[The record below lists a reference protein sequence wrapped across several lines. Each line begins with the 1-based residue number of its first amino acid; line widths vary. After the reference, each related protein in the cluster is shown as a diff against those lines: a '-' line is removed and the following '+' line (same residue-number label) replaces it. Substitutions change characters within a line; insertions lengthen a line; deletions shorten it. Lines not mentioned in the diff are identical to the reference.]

1 MASVWSEHFTK
12 EGRVYYYNRSTK
24 QSSWEKPADFDGE
37 SSASASGDVAKQT
50 SGGASENSKK
60 AQTKGDAEWEELW
73 DPKNER
79 PYYYNRATRKTQW
92 LRPENVEIKPYG
104 GAAAATG
111 AVAKKTESSSKAK
124 KSAEKSNGSAATSTA
139 SETATA
145 TSSTSHASAK
155 ATRRGSVDH
164 SHHDKKKDET
174 KKTSPHGKK
183 EHAAARKEDRERDAA
198 AAHTKKLKQTVKEGE
213 DSVKDEESSS
223 QRDDAADEENED
235 NDADNAD
242 AADDQN
248 GHDDDAPALK
258 KRKKKTKKDK
268 EKGEIDSNSS
278 NWRKKRRVKDMETR
292 MIICD
297 DDDRMQSRTIQEKD
311 TEDGKEATR
320 LLQEL
325 SKTDAIMEMNV
336 LNVINGFLRAH
347 NESNGPEILVEA
359 LSSSYRGHAQMVSLV
374 ASWLDTLPVSKSA
387 LEKKVTYDVSE
398 GAVHENKGASW
409 DPAEDILYQH
419 LKDVV
424 AEHYDP
430 TLVYEKQ
437 MLAENAVLIQPLSAC
452 SLLQYAIRRISDAGH
467 HKEIA
472 SITNANAFFTVF
484 SGVLVDSF
492 CRIPFASEEEACE
505 DIAALNK
512 ICCQSAYSYLYAE
525 ELLCTMDN
533 KLYLL
538 QSGAESHEAVRY
550 RVARSKLSRVHFEL
564 QETAVEKF
572 GAKVGVFHPLRR
584 RHLFDSNPRL
594 SDAILSIIKTK
605 KCSEIAAEVLA
616 KEYRIT
622 KTPPPVA
629 HLRDPITAKSSNAS
643 APVEIDEEAIEDIKK
658 ALLEASAICKSD
670 HTLGYNMN
678 QSGVVEKLISA
689 MRVPV
694 VSMGV
699 LHWLEVILKSPAF
712 FNSTLLHICFPS
724 LLRVLKASIKLHT
737 GQWPIAFRVLVTS
750 LRLHP
755 EINPVKALELKR
767 ESLRSMVFMITSGY
781 VLPVLEFVFKNTV
794 ELDQALLRN
803 FITMLFAQIAAPY
816 SSSAERNQVMSTRSE
831 AEAQELRELLPQ
843 ERVDALVGPT
853 AGTDHQLT
861 RVMDEHIHFE
871 RSFQRPSEVKR
882 FDDAALSTSSI
893 PVQDPASILVLNM
906 DATGTP
912 LGPAV
917 PETVELTIE
926 GFPHL
931 SSHEWVA
938 LERVRDVIG
947 EAAVVSL
954 LRSASPEDQK
964 SAVVSFMHHEIMSS
978 RKQVATPVSSLR
990 TVPLKLDVSPY
1001 RGGENEPLSRWFVEL
1016 DAAITARQL
1025 RDPSQQVL
1033 FAMSNLAGRAKSWA
1047 YGKRLADLNCF
1058 PSYDHFKT
1066 ELKKAFEPQQ
1076 SEFRARAEFLKLRQG
1091 RFDLHSYA
1099 QRARYLVSSIVDEP
1113 IDVPMQVV
1121 TFMTGLN
1128 DGPIRNQ
1135 LFREYPKTLD
1145 EAIERAMQEEFSIKQ
1160 AKFHGFALRPMRQS
1174 NVAHDGP
1181 EPMDISYISTP
1192 GNERPRNDG
1201 KCFRCGKPG
1210 HIARNCKVSLPGRQM
1225 TQDARSNNHDRSY
1238 GLGEGTPTG
1247 PEKRTVDVVETQ
1259 DSGPY
1264 VHQAYAVSTMSE
1276 KSVSQT
1282 SSLIVHKVHVDG
1294 IATPLRALVDTGA
1307 SNNFVRNEVIIRHG
1321 VFVPDANEEKTMIVR
1336 LANGSTVKMPKRV
1349 VRLAIKCEDFR
1360 GEDEFI
1366 LLDLDDKFDIIL
1378 GMPWLKRYQ
1387 PSIDW
1392 MNMKISVGKSRDVDL
1407 CCTTTDEVVWVYTS
1421 VEEIPDGPCDVAVCD
1436 GPPCSQVVP
1445 ILKTTN
1451 GGGAVRRQKK
1461 TVSFAI
1467 DDEKVHDGV
1476 DKSEWKRNKHPSQDK
1491 KKKTSKR
1498 SFAPRVLSTP
1508 DQGTSGDD
1516 EGSVQAQDIPSEFV
1530 NVAVYN
1536 EEGDVDVI
1544 RHVKIEN
1551 PPSSVEELISLPPM
1565 SKKTL
1570 ERSLARGNIAQVC
1583 VIVEMVDEG
1592 FVNTASSADADVLD
1606 EKARKE
1612 RFEEQSWDALKKNP
1626 VYALAREYEDIF
1638 PDKVPDELPF
1648 DRGIRHEIDVLPGT
1662 KYCITRQWPLPKEQ
1676 VEAIDEFFAQRAKA
1690 GHVRESK
1697 SPHCS
1702 PTFCVKKAT
1711 GGWRIVHAFNKLND
1725 ATIPVQTPVPR
1736 KDMILDGM
1744 VGSTVFSAIDL
1755 KDGFYQ
1761 IRMREDDVPLTTV
1774 STPSGMLWEWLVMPQ
1789 GLKNAPATFN
1799 RMVTNVLRPLRT
1811 FAPSYLDDIFVHSK
1825 ATNGKSDVDVHLDH
1839 LRQVFQVMRENKLY
1853 ANLKKCM
1860 FFAPE
1865 IPVLGCFV
1873 GKNGV
1878 RVDPEKVKAID
1889 DWPVPQN
1896 VKQLRQWL
1904 GLANYLHKYTRNYAA
1919 LVQPLTQLLKK
1930 DVEWKRSKDRETA
1943 FEEVK
1948 RSLREAPV
1956 LALPNHDKPFHVV
1969 CDASDYA
1976 IGCALMQHD
1985 DEGHERAV
1993 SYQSRQLRPAE
2004 RNYPVHDKEL
2014 LAMKYSLVKFRVYLL
2029 GEERF
2034 AIYTDHASLR
2044 TAVKTPHLSQRMA
2057 RWFSFFAEYNFIVH
2071 YKPGKTNILA
2081 DALSRRPDYDP
2092 KTKSEGT
2099 DRACRL
2105 CEDVQAIADLL
2116 KYFKDP
2122 SDKALQGLPSRTR
2135 SRVHRFRIHNGML
2148 YYAVEQGD
2156 TARVVVPNDE
2166 GLRHRLLYEYHDSPS
2181 GGHLGREKTF
2191 LSLSRDY
2198 YWPHMYKWVRKYVR
2212 TCEVCQ
2218 RVKPSGSTQAPLRS
2232 LAVPSESWKSVSMDF
2247 IFGLPRDTH
2256 GRNGILVFV
2265 DRFSKMVHLAPVSDK
2280 ISAEKTAKVFVN
2292 VVFRLHGLPVEI
2304 VSGRDT
2310 RFTSKF
2316 WRALLGLLDT
2326 KLSMS
2331 TAAHPETDGQTE
2343 RVNRVLEDVLCSYAT
2358 SFKEW
2363 SEFLPLAEF
2372 ALNNSTHV
2380 STGHSPFYMNYGIH
2394 PRVPASIMGEVS
2406 TLSGGGTP
2414 AHGNKPK
2421 SSYDLNAA
2429 SELKANF
2436 DSMKPLDDLTSREGQ
2451 QVDDFVVRRQAVVR
2465 FVRDAIAKAQD
2476 LQKEQADKSG
2486 RKNKQVVQL
2495 GKLEASAKVH
2505 RTVQGSEMQW

>member
-1 MASVWSEHFTK
+1 
-12 EGRVYYYNRSTK
+12 
-24 QSSWEKPADFDGE
+24 
-37 SSASASGDVAKQT
+37 
-50 SGGASENSKK
+50 
-60 AQTKGDAEWEELW
+60 
-73 DPKNER
+73 
-79 PYYYNRATRKTQW
+79 
-92 LRPENVEIKPYG
+92 
-104 GAAAATG
+104 
-111 AVAKKTESSSKAK
+111 
-124 KSAEKSNGSAATSTA
+124 
-139 SETATA
+139 
-145 TSSTSHASAK
+145 
-155 ATRRGSVDH
+155 
-164 SHHDKKKDET
+164 
-174 KKTSPHGKK
+174 
-183 EHAAARKEDRERDAA
+183 
-198 AAHTKKLKQTVKEGE
+198 
-213 DSVKDEESSS
+213 
-223 QRDDAADEENED
+223 
-235 NDADNAD
+235 
-242 AADDQN
+242 
-248 GHDDDAPALK
+248 
-258 KRKKKTKKDK
+258 
-268 EKGEIDSNSS
+268 
-278 NWRKKRRVKDMETR
+278 
-292 MIICD
+292 
-297 DDDRMQSRTIQEKD
+297 
-311 TEDGKEATR
+311 
-320 LLQEL
+320 
-325 SKTDAIMEMNV
+325 
-336 LNVINGFLRAH
+336 
-347 NESNGPEILVEA
+347 
-359 LSSSYRGHAQMVSLV
+359 
-374 ASWLDTLPVSKSA
+374 
-387 LEKKVTYDVSE
+387 
-398 GAVHENKGASW
+398 
-409 DPAEDILYQH
+409 
-419 LKDVV
+419 
-424 AEHYDP
+424 
-430 TLVYEKQ
+430 
-437 MLAENAVLIQPLSAC
+437 
-452 SLLQYAIRRISDAGH
+452 
-467 HKEIA
+467 
-472 SITNANAFFTVF
+472 
-484 SGVLVDSF
+484 
-492 CRIPFASEEEACE
+492 
-505 DIAALNK
+505 
-512 ICCQSAYSYLYAE
+512 
-525 ELLCTMDN
+525 
-533 KLYLL
+533 
-538 QSGAESHEAVRY
+538 
-550 RVARSKLSRVHFEL
+550 
-564 QETAVEKF
+564 
-572 GAKVGVFHPLRR
+572 
-584 RHLFDSNPRL
+584 
-594 SDAILSIIKTK
+594 
-605 KCSEIAAEVLA
+605 
-616 KEYRIT
+616 
-622 KTPPPVA
+622 
-629 HLRDPITAKSSNAS
+629 
-643 APVEIDEEAIEDIKK
+643 
-658 ALLEASAICKSD
+658 
-670 HTLGYNMN
+670 
-678 QSGVVEKLISA
+678 
-689 MRVPV
+689 
-694 VSMGV
+694 
-699 LHWLEVILKSPAF
+699 
-712 FNSTLLHICFPS
+712 
-724 LLRVLKASIKLHT
+724 
-737 GQWPIAFRVLVTS
+737 
-750 LRLHP
+750 
-755 EINPVKALELKR
+755 
-767 ESLRSMVFMITSGY
+767 
-781 VLPVLEFVFKNTV
+781 
-794 ELDQALLRN
+794 
-803 FITMLFAQIAAPY
+803 
-816 SSSAERNQVMSTRSE
+816 
-831 AEAQELRELLPQ
+831 
-843 ERVDALVGPT
+843 
-853 AGTDHQLT
+853 
-861 RVMDEHIHFE
+861 
-871 RSFQRPSEVKR
+871 
-882 FDDAALSTSSI
+882 
-893 PVQDPASILVLNM
+893 M

-931 SSHEWVA
+931 SSHEWMA
-938 LERVRDVIG
+938 LERMQDVIG

-978 RKQVATPVSSLR
+978 RKQVATPVSSIR

-1016 DAAITARQL
+1016 DAAIAARQL

-1066 ELKKAFEPQQ
+1066 ELKKAFEPPQ

-1091 RFDLHSYA
+1091 RFDLRSYA

-1113 IDVPMQVV
+1113 IDVPTQVV

-1128 DGPIRNQ
+1128 DGPIRSQ

-1145 EAIERAMQEEFSIKQ
+1145 EAIERAMQEEFSMKQ
-1160 AKFHGFALRPMRQS
+1160 AKFHGE
-1174 NVAHDGP
+1174 D
-1181 EPMDISYISTP
+1181 
-1192 GNERPRNDG
+1192 NDCPVG
-1201 KCFRCGKPG
+1201 KWV
-1210 HIARNCKVSLPGRQM
+1210 N
-1225 TQDARSNNHDRSY
+1225 
-1238 GLGEGTPTG
+1238 
-1247 PEKRTVDVVETQ
+1247 
-1259 DSGPY
+1259 
-1264 VHQAYAVSTMSE
+1264 
-1276 KSVSQT
+1276 
-1282 SSLIVHKVHVDG
+1282 
-1294 IATPLRALVDTGA
+1294 
-1307 SNNFVRNEVIIRHG
+1307 
-1321 VFVPDANEEKTMIVR
+1321 
-1336 LANGSTVKMPKRV
+1336 
-1349 VRLAIKCEDFR
+1349 CEDFR

-1392 MNMKISVGKSRDVDL
+1392 MNMKISVDKSRDVDL

-1421 VEEIPDGPCDVAVCD
+1421 VEEIPDGPCDIAVCD

-1445 ILKTTN
+1445 ILKKTN

-1467 DDEKVHDGV
+1467 DDEKVRDGV
-1476 DKSEWKRNKHPSQDK
+1476 DKSEWKWNKHPSQG

-1498 SFAPRVLSTP
+1498 SVSSRVFRPP

-1544 RHVKIEN
+1544 RHMKIEN
-1551 PPSSVEELISLPPM
+1551 PPSSVEELISLPSM

-1570 ERSLARGNIAQVC
+1570 ERSLPRGDIAQVC
-1583 VIVEMVDEG
+1583 VVVEMVDEG

-1606 EKARKE
+1606 EKTRKE

-1676 VEAIDEFFAQRAKA
+1676 VEAIDEFFAQRAGA

-1702 PTFCVKKAT
+1702 PTFCAKKAT

-1725 ATIPVQTPVPR
+1725 ATIPAQTPVPR
-1736 KDMILDGM
+1736 KDMIIDGM

-1755 KDGFYQ
+1755 TDGFYQ
-1761 IRMREDDVPLTTV
+1761 IRMREDDVPLTA
-1774 STPSGMLWEWLVMPQ
+1774 

-1799 RMVTNVLRPLRT
+1799 RIVTNVLRPLRT
-1811 FAPSYLDDIFVHSK
+1811 FAPSYFDDIFVHSK

-1873 GKNGV
+1873 GKSGV
-1878 RVDPEKVKAID
+1878 RVDPEK
-1889 DWPVPQN
+1889 
-1896 VKQLRQWL
+1896 LRQWL

-1930 DVEWKRSKDRETA
+1930 DVEWKWSIDHQTA

-1985 DEGHERAV
+1985 DEGHERVV

-2014 LAMKYSLVKFRVYLL
+2014 LAMEYSLVKFRVYLL

-2057 RWFSFFAEYNFIVH
+2057 RWFSFFAEYNFVVH

-2092 KTKSEGT
+2092 KTKSEDT
-2099 DRACRL
+2099 DGACRL
-2105 CEDVQAIADLL
+2105 FEDVQAIAVQATTTVREEIVEGYKSDETCQDLL

-2135 SRVHRFRIHNGML
+2135 SRVHRFRVHNGLL
-2148 YYAVEQGD
+2148 YYAVEDGD

-2181 GGHLGREKTF
+2181 SGHLGREKTF

-2212 TCEVCQ
+2212 TCEICQ

-2232 LAVPSESWKSVSMDF
+2232 LAVPSDSWKSVSMDF

-2265 DRFSKMVHLAPVSDK
+2265 DRFSKMVHLVPVSDK
-2280 ISAEKTAKVFVN
+2280 ISAEKTAKVFVD

-2304 VSGRDT
+2304 VSDRDT

-2316 WRALLGLLDT
+2316 WRALFGLLDT

-2343 RVNRVLEDVLCSYAT
+2343 RVNRVLEDVLRSYAT

-2380 STGHSPFYMNYGIH
+2380 STGHSPFYVNYGIH

-2436 DSMKPLDDLTSREGQ
+2436 DSMKPLDGLTSREEQ

-2486 RKNKQVVQL
+2486 RKNKQCPIW
-2495 GKLEASAKVH
+2495 EARSFC
-2505 RTVQGSEMQW
+2505 QGSSDRSR

>member
-1 MASVWSEHFTK
+1 
-12 EGRVYYYNRSTK
+12 
-24 QSSWEKPADFDGE
+24 
-37 SSASASGDVAKQT
+37 
-50 SGGASENSKK
+50 
-60 AQTKGDAEWEELW
+60 
-73 DPKNER
+73 
-79 PYYYNRATRKTQW
+79 
-92 LRPENVEIKPYG
+92 
-104 GAAAATG
+104 
-111 AVAKKTESSSKAK
+111 
-124 KSAEKSNGSAATSTA
+124 
-139 SETATA
+139 
-145 TSSTSHASAK
+145 
-155 ATRRGSVDH
+155 
-164 SHHDKKKDET
+164 
-174 KKTSPHGKK
+174 
-183 EHAAARKEDRERDAA
+183 
-198 AAHTKKLKQTVKEGE
+198 
-213 DSVKDEESSS
+213 
-223 QRDDAADEENED
+223 
-235 NDADNAD
+235 
-242 AADDQN
+242 
-248 GHDDDAPALK
+248 
-258 KRKKKTKKDK
+258 
-268 EKGEIDSNSS
+268 
-278 NWRKKRRVKDMETR
+278 
-292 MIICD
+292 
-297 DDDRMQSRTIQEKD
+297 
-311 TEDGKEATR
+311 
-320 LLQEL
+320 
-325 SKTDAIMEMNV
+325 
-336 LNVINGFLRAH
+336 
-347 NESNGPEILVEA
+347 
-359 LSSSYRGHAQMVSLV
+359 
-374 ASWLDTLPVSKSA
+374 
-387 LEKKVTYDVSE
+387 
-398 GAVHENKGASW
+398 
-409 DPAEDILYQH
+409 
-419 LKDVV
+419 
-424 AEHYDP
+424 
-430 TLVYEKQ
+430 
-437 MLAENAVLIQPLSAC
+437 
-452 SLLQYAIRRISDAGH
+452 
-467 HKEIA
+467 
-472 SITNANAFFTVF
+472 
-484 SGVLVDSF
+484 
-492 CRIPFASEEEACE
+492 
-505 DIAALNK
+505 
-512 ICCQSAYSYLYAE
+512 
-525 ELLCTMDN
+525 
-533 KLYLL
+533 
-538 QSGAESHEAVRY
+538 
-550 RVARSKLSRVHFEL
+550 
-564 QETAVEKF
+564 
-572 GAKVGVFHPLRR
+572 
-584 RHLFDSNPRL
+584 
-594 SDAILSIIKTK
+594 
-605 KCSEIAAEVLA
+605 
-616 KEYRIT
+616 
-622 KTPPPVA
+622 
-629 HLRDPITAKSSNAS
+629 
-643 APVEIDEEAIEDIKK
+643 
-658 ALLEASAICKSD
+658 
-670 HTLGYNMN
+670 
-678 QSGVVEKLISA
+678 
-689 MRVPV
+689 
-694 VSMGV
+694 
-699 LHWLEVILKSPAF
+699 
-712 FNSTLLHICFPS
+712 
-724 LLRVLKASIKLHT
+724 
-737 GQWPIAFRVLVTS
+737 
-750 LRLHP
+750 
-755 EINPVKALELKR
+755 
-767 ESLRSMVFMITSGY
+767 
-781 VLPVLEFVFKNTV
+781 
-794 ELDQALLRN
+794 
-803 FITMLFAQIAAPY
+803 
-816 SSSAERNQVMSTRSE
+816 
-831 AEAQELRELLPQ
+831 
-843 ERVDALVGPT
+843 
-853 AGTDHQLT
+853 
-861 RVMDEHIHFE
+861 
-871 RSFQRPSEVKR
+871 
-882 FDDAALSTSSI
+882 
-893 PVQDPASILVLNM
+893 M

-931 SSHEWVA
+931 SSHEWMA
-938 LERVRDVIG
+938 LERMRDVIG

-964 SAVVSFMHHEIMSS
+964 SAVVSFMHHKIMSS

-1016 DAAITARQL
+1016 DAAIAARQL

-1033 FAMSNLAGRAKSWA
+1033 FAI
-1047 YGKRLADLNCF
+1047 
-1058 PSYDHFKT
+1058 YDHFKT
-1066 ELKKAFEPQQ
+1066 ELKKAFEPPQ

-1099 QRARYLVSSIVDEP
+1099 QRTRYLVSSIVDEP
-1113 IDVPMQVV
+1113 IDVPTQVV

-1145 EAIERAMQEEFSIKQ
+1145 EAIERAMQEEFSMKQ
-1160 AKFHGFALRPMRQS
+1160 AKFHGFASRPMRQS
-1174 NVAHDGP
+1174 NVVHDGP
-1181 EPMDISYISTP
+1181 EPMDISHISTP

-1210 HIARNCKVSLPGRQM
+1210 HIARNCKVSLPGRQT
-1225 TQDARSNNHDRSY
+1225 TQGARSNNHDRSY
-1238 GLGEGTPTG
+1238 GL
-1247 PEKRTVDVVETQ
+1247 
-1259 DSGPY
+1259 
-1264 VHQAYAVSTMSE
+1264 STMSE

-1307 SNNFVRNEVIIRHG
+1307 SNSFVRNEVIVRHG
-1321 VFVPDANEEKTMIVR
+1321 VFVPDANEEKTMVVR

-1349 VRLAIKCEDFR
+1349 VRLAIECEDFR

-1392 MNMKISVGKSRDVDL
+1392 MNMKISVDKSRDVDL
-1407 CCTTTDEVVWVYTS
+1407 CCTTTDEVVWMYTS
-1421 VEEIPDGPCDVAVCD
+1421 VEEIPDGPCDIAVCD
-1436 GPPCSQVVP
+1436 GPPCSQAVP

-1467 DDEKVHDGV
+1467 DDEKIRDGV
-1476 DKSEWKRNKHPSQDK
+1476 DKR
-1491 KKKTSKR
+1491 
-1498 SFAPRVLSTP
+1498 
-1508 DQGTSGDD
+1508 
-1516 EGSVQAQDIPSEFV
+1516 SVQAQDIPSEFV
-1530 NVAVYN
+1530 NIAVYN

-1551 PPSSVEELISLPPM
+1551 PPSSVEELISLPSM

-1570 ERSLARGNIAQVC
+1570 EHSLARGDIAQVC

-1606 EKARKE
+1606 EKTRKE

-1697 SPHCS
+1697 SPHPS

-1725 ATIPVQTPVPR
+1725 ATIPAQTPVPR

-1755 KDGFYQ
+1755 KDGFYH
-1761 IRMREDDVPLTTV
+1761 IRMREDDVPLTAV
-1774 STPSGMLWEWLVMPQ
+1774 STPSGMLWECY
-1789 GLKNAPATFN
+1789 F
-1799 RMVTNVLRPLRT
+1799 
-1811 FAPSYLDDIFVHSK
+1811 DDIFVHSK

-1839 LRQVFQVMRENKLY
+1839 LRQVFQVVRENKLY

-1865 IPVLGCFV
+1865 IPVLGCLV
-1873 GKNGV
+1873 GKSGV
-1878 RVDPEKVKAID
+1878 RVDPEKVKVID

-1919 LVQPLTQLLKK
+1919 LVQPLTQLLEK
-1930 DVEWKRSKDRETA
+1930 DVEWKWSKDHQTV

-1969 CDASDYA
+1969 CGASDYT
-1976 IGCALMQHD
+1976 IGCALIQHD
-1985 DEGHERAV
+1985 DEGHERV
-1993 SYQSRQLRPAE
+1993 MSYQSRQLRPAE
-2004 RNYPVHDKEL
+2004 RNCPVHGKEL

-2057 RWFSFFAEYNFIVH
+2057 RWFSFFAEYNFVVH

-2092 KTKSEGT
+2092 KTKSEDT
-2099 DRACRL
+2099 DGACRL
-2105 CEDVQAIADLL
+2105 CEDVQAIAVQATTTVREEIVEGYKSDETCRDLL

-2135 SRVHRFRIHNGML
+2135 SRVHRFRVHNRLL

-2212 TCEVCQ
+2212 TCEACQ

-2232 LAVPSESWKSVSMDF
+2232 LAVPSDSWKSVSMDF

-2280 ISAEKTAKVFVN
+2280 ISAEKTAKVFVD

-2304 VSGRDT
+2304 VSDRDT

-2316 WRALLGLLDT
+2316 CRALFGLLDT

-2343 RVNRVLEDVLCSYAT
+2343 RVNRVLEDVLRSYAT

-2372 ALNNSTHV
+2372 ALNNSAHV
-2380 STGHSPFYMNYGIH
+2380 STGHSPFYVNYGIH
-2394 PRVPASIMGEVS
+2394 PRVPASVMGEVS

-2436 DSMKPLDDLTSREGQ
+2436 DSMKPLDDLTSREEQ
-2451 QVDDFVVRRQAVVR
+2451 QVDDFIVRRQAVVR

-2505 RTVQGSEMQW
+2505 WTVQGSEMQW

>member
-1 MASVWSEHFTK
+1 
-12 EGRVYYYNRSTK
+12 
-24 QSSWEKPADFDGE
+24 
-37 SSASASGDVAKQT
+37 
-50 SGGASENSKK
+50 
-60 AQTKGDAEWEELW
+60 
-73 DPKNER
+73 
-79 PYYYNRATRKTQW
+79 
-92 LRPENVEIKPYG
+92 
-104 GAAAATG
+104 
-111 AVAKKTESSSKAK
+111 
-124 KSAEKSNGSAATSTA
+124 
-139 SETATA
+139 
-145 TSSTSHASAK
+145 
-155 ATRRGSVDH
+155 
-164 SHHDKKKDET
+164 
-174 KKTSPHGKK
+174 
-183 EHAAARKEDRERDAA
+183 
-198 AAHTKKLKQTVKEGE
+198 
-213 DSVKDEESSS
+213 
-223 QRDDAADEENED
+223 
-235 NDADNAD
+235 
-242 AADDQN
+242 
-248 GHDDDAPALK
+248 
-258 KRKKKTKKDK
+258 
-268 EKGEIDSNSS
+268 
-278 NWRKKRRVKDMETR
+278 
-292 MIICD
+292 
-297 DDDRMQSRTIQEKD
+297 
-311 TEDGKEATR
+311 
-320 LLQEL
+320 
-325 SKTDAIMEMNV
+325 
-336 LNVINGFLRAH
+336 
-347 NESNGPEILVEA
+347 
-359 LSSSYRGHAQMVSLV
+359 
-374 ASWLDTLPVSKSA
+374 
-387 LEKKVTYDVSE
+387 
-398 GAVHENKGASW
+398 
-409 DPAEDILYQH
+409 
-419 LKDVV
+419 
-424 AEHYDP
+424 
-430 TLVYEKQ
+430 
-437 MLAENAVLIQPLSAC
+437 
-452 SLLQYAIRRISDAGH
+452 
-467 HKEIA
+467 
-472 SITNANAFFTVF
+472 
-484 SGVLVDSF
+484 
-492 CRIPFASEEEACE
+492 
-505 DIAALNK
+505 
-512 ICCQSAYSYLYAE
+512 
-525 ELLCTMDN
+525 
-533 KLYLL
+533 
-538 QSGAESHEAVRY
+538 
-550 RVARSKLSRVHFEL
+550 
-564 QETAVEKF
+564 
-572 GAKVGVFHPLRR
+572 
-584 RHLFDSNPRL
+584 
-594 SDAILSIIKTK
+594 
-605 KCSEIAAEVLA
+605 
-616 KEYRIT
+616 
-622 KTPPPVA
+622 
-629 HLRDPITAKSSNAS
+629 
-643 APVEIDEEAIEDIKK
+643 
-658 ALLEASAICKSD
+658 
-670 HTLGYNMN
+670 
-678 QSGVVEKLISA
+678 
-689 MRVPV
+689 
-694 VSMGV
+694 
-699 LHWLEVILKSPAF
+699 
-712 FNSTLLHICFPS
+712 
-724 LLRVLKASIKLHT
+724 
-737 GQWPIAFRVLVTS
+737 
-750 LRLHP
+750 
-755 EINPVKALELKR
+755 
-767 ESLRSMVFMITSGY
+767 
-781 VLPVLEFVFKNTV
+781 
-794 ELDQALLRN
+794 
-803 FITMLFAQIAAPY
+803 
-816 SSSAERNQVMSTRSE
+816 
-831 AEAQELRELLPQ
+831 
-843 ERVDALVGPT
+843 
-853 AGTDHQLT
+853 
-861 RVMDEHIHFE
+861 
-871 RSFQRPSEVKR
+871 
-882 FDDAALSTSSI
+882 
-893 PVQDPASILVLNM
+893 M

-917 PETVELTIE
+917 SETVELTIE
-926 GFPHL
+926 GFSHL
-931 SSHEWVA
+931 SSHEWMA
-938 LERVRDVIG
+938 LERMRDVIG

-1047 YGKRLADLNCF
+1047 YSKRLADLNCF

-1066 ELKKAFEPQQ
+1066 ELKKAFEPPQ

-1113 IDVPMQVV
+1113 IDVSTQVV
-1121 TFMTGLN
+1121 TFMTGLD

-1160 AKFHGFALRPMRQS
+1160 AKFHGFAPRPMRQP

-1181 EPMDISYISTP
+1181 EPMDISYIPTP

-1210 HIARNCKVSLPGRQM
+1210 HIARNCKVSLPGRQT
-1225 TQDARSNNHDRSY
+1225 TQGARSNNHDRSY
-1238 GLGEGTPTG
+1238 GLGAGPPTG

-1259 DSGPY
+1259 DSGPH
-1264 VHQAYAVSTMSE
+1264 VHQAHAVSTMSE

-1294 IATPLRALVDTGA
+1294 IATPLRALVDTSA
-1307 SNNFVRNEVIIRHG
+1307 SNNFVRNEVIVRHG

-1407 CCTTTDEVVWVYTS
+1407 CCTTTGEVVWVCTS
-1421 VEEIPDGPCDVAVCD
+1421 VEEIPDDPCDIAVCD

-1445 ILKTTN
+1445 ILETTN

-1467 DDEKVHDGV
+1467 DD
-1476 DKSEWKRNKHPSQDK
+1476 DKTPFPRQD

-1498 SFAPRVLSTP
+1498 SFSPRVLSTP

-1530 NVAVYN
+1530 NIAVYN

-1551 PPSSVEELISLPPM
+1551 PPSSVEELISLPSM

-1570 ERSLARGNIAQVC
+1570 ERSLARGDIVQVC
-1583 VIVEMVDEG
+1583 VIVEIVDEG

-1606 EKARKE
+1606 EKTRKG

-1725 ATIPVQTPVPR
+1725 ATIPAQTPVPR

-1761 IRMREDDVPLTTV
+1761 IRMREDDVPLTAV

-1811 FAPSYLDDIFVHSK
+1811 FAPSYFDDIFVHSK
-1825 ATNGKSDVDVHLDH
+1825 TTNGKSDVDVHLDH

-1873 GKNGV
+1873 GKSGV

-1889 DWPVPQN
+1889 DWPVPKN

-1919 LVQPLTQLLKK
+1919 LVQPITQLLKK
-1930 DVEWKRSKDRETA
+1930 DVEWKWSKDHQTA

-1985 DEGHERAV
+1985 DGGHERVV

-2044 TAVKTPHLSQRMA
+2044 TAAKTPHLSQRMA
-2057 RWFSFFAEYNFIVH
+2057 RWFSFFAEYNFVVH

-2092 KTKSEGT
+2092 KTKSEDT
-2099 DRACRL
+2099 DGACRL
-2105 CEDVQAIADLL
+2105 CEDVQAIAVRAATTVREEIVEGYKSDETCQDLL

-2135 SRVHRFRIHNGML
+2135 SRVHRFRVHNGLL

-2156 TARVVVPNDE
+2156 TARIVVPNDE

-2212 TCEVCQ
+2212 TCEICQ

-2232 LAVPSESWKSVSMDF
+2232 LAVPSDSWKSVSMDF

-2280 ISAEKTAKVFVN
+2280 ISAEKTAKVFVD

-2304 VSGRDT
+2304 VSDRDT

-2316 WRALLGLLDT
+2316 WRALFGLLDT

-2343 RVNRVLEDVLCSYAT
+2343 RVNRVLEDVLRSYAT

-2380 STGHSPFYMNYGIH
+2380 STGHSPFYVNYGIH

-2436 DSMKPLDDLTSREGQ
+2436 DSMKPLDDLTSREEQ
-2451 QVDDFVVRRQAVVR
+2451 QVDDFVVRRQAVV
-2465 FVRDAIAKAQD
+2465 
-2476 LQKEQADKSG
+2476 S
-2486 RKNKQVVQL
+2486 VQL

>member
-1 MASVWSEHFTK
+1 MS
-12 EGRVYYYNRSTK
+12 
-24 QSSWEKPADFDGE
+24 
-37 SSASASGDVAKQT
+37 
-50 SGGASENSKK
+50 GASQSLCRDFIQDLKFKLLE
-60 AQTKGDAEWEELW
+60 
-73 DPKNER
+73 DPLQIFLQVLK
-79 PYYYNRATRKTQW
+79 
-92 LRPENVEIKPYG
+92 
-104 GAAAATG
+104 
-111 AVAKKTESSSKAK
+111 SSFL
-124 KSAEKSNGSAATSTA
+124 
-139 SETATA
+139 
-145 TSSTSHASAK
+145 
-155 ATRRGSVDH
+155 
-164 SHHDKKKDET
+164 
-174 KKTSPHGKK
+174 P
-183 EHAAARKEDRERDAA
+183 
-198 AAHTKKLKQTVKEGE
+198 
-213 DSVKDEESSS
+213 
-223 QRDDAADEENED
+223 
-235 NDADNAD
+235 
-242 AADDQN
+242 
-248 GHDDDAPALK
+248 P
-258 KRKKKTKKDK
+258 
-268 EKGEIDSNSS
+268 
-278 NWRKKRRVKDMETR
+278 
-292 MIICD
+292 
-297 DDDRMQSRTIQEKD
+297 SR
-311 TEDGKEATR
+311 
-320 LLQEL
+320 
-325 SKTDAIMEMNV
+325 
-336 LNVINGFLRAH
+336 
-347 NESNGPEILVEA
+347 
-359 LSSSYRGHAQMVSLV
+359 
-374 ASWLDTLPVSKSA
+374 
-387 LEKKVTYDVSE
+387 
-398 GAVHENKGASW
+398 
-409 DPAEDILYQH
+409 
-419 LKDVV
+419 
-424 AEHYDP
+424 
-430 TLVYEKQ
+430 
-437 MLAENAVLIQPLSAC
+437 
-452 SLLQYAIRRISDAGH
+452 
-467 HKEIA
+467 EIA
-472 SITNANAFFTVF
+472 S
-484 SGVLVDSF
+484 
-492 CRIPFASEEEACE
+492 
-505 DIAALNK
+505 
-512 ICCQSAYSYLYAE
+512 
-525 ELLCTMDN
+525 
-533 KLYLL
+533 
-538 QSGAESHEAVRY
+538 SGAS
-550 RVARSKLSRVHFEL
+550 
-564 QETAVEKF
+564 
-572 GAKVGVFHPLRR
+572 
-584 RHLFDSNPRL
+584 
-594 SDAILSIIKTK
+594 
-605 KCSEIAAEVLA
+605 
-616 KEYRIT
+616 
-622 KTPPPVA
+622 
-629 HLRDPITAKSSNAS
+629 
-643 APVEIDEEAIEDIKK
+643 
-658 ALLEASAICKSD
+658 
-670 HTLGYNMN
+670 
-678 QSGVVEKLISA
+678 
-689 MRVPV
+689 
-694 VSMGV
+694 
-699 LHWLEVILKSPAF
+699 
-712 FNSTLLHICFPS
+712 
-724 LLRVLKASIKLHT
+724 
-737 GQWPIAFRVLVTS
+737 
-750 LRLHP
+750 
-755 EINPVKALELKR
+755 
-767 ESLRSMVFMITSGY
+767 
-781 VLPVLEFVFKNTV
+781 
-794 ELDQALLRN
+794 
-803 FITMLFAQIAAPY
+803 
-816 SSSAERNQVMSTRSE
+816 
-831 AEAQELRELLPQ
+831 
-843 ERVDALVGPT
+843 
-853 AGTDHQLT
+853 
-861 RVMDEHIHFE
+861 HFE

-882 FDDAALSTSSI
+882 FDDAALSTSRI
-893 PVQDPASILVLNM
+893 PVQDPASILVWNM

-931 SSHEWVA
+931 SSHEWMA
-938 LERVRDVIG
+938 LERMRDVIG

-978 RKQVATPVSSLR
+978 RKQVATPVSSIR
-990 TVPLKLDVSPY
+990 TVPLKLDVSLY

-1016 DAAITARQL
+1016 DAAIAARQL

-1066 ELKKAFEPQQ
+1066 ELKKAFEPPQ
-1076 SEFRARAEFLKLRQG
+1076 SEFLARAEFLKLRQG

-1113 IDVPMQVV
+1113 IDVPTQVV

-1128 DGPIRNQ
+1128 VRPIRNQ

-1192 GNERPRNDG
+1192 GNECPRNDG
-1201 KCFRCGKPG
+1201 KCFRCGKSG
-1210 HIARNCKVSLPGRQM
+1210 HIARNCKVYLPGRQT
-1225 TQDARSNNHDRSY
+1225 TQGARSNNHDRSY
-1238 GLGEGTPTG
+1238 GLGAGPPTG
-1247 PEKRTVDVVETQ
+1247 PEKWTVDVVETQ

-1264 VHQAYAVSTMSE
+1264 VHQAHVVSTMSE

-1294 IATPLRALVDTGA
+1294 IAAPLRALVDTSA
-1307 SNNFVRNEVIIRHG
+1307 SNNFVRNEVVVRHG

-1336 LANGSTVKMPKRV
+1336 LANGSTVEMPKRV

-1436 GPPCSQVVP
+1436 GPPCSQAVP

-1467 DDEKVHDGV
+1467 DDEKVRDGV
-1476 DKSEWKRNKHPSQDK
+1476 DKSEWKRNRHPSQQDK
-1491 KKKTSKR
+1491 KKPNKR
-1498 SFAPRVLSTP
+1498 SFSPRVLSTP

-1516 EGSVQAQDIPSEFV
+1516 EGSVQAQDTPSKFV
-1530 NVAVYN
+1530 NIAVYN

-1551 PPSSVEELISLPPM
+1551 PPSSVQELISLPPM

-1570 ERSLARGNIAQVC
+1570 ERSLVRGDIAQVC

-1592 FVNTASSADADVLD
+1592 LVNTASSADADVLD
-1606 EKARKE
+1606 EKTRKE
-1612 RFEEQSWDALKKNP
+1612 RFEEQSWDSLKKNP
-1626 VYALAREYEDIF
+1626 VYALAREYEDIL

-1711 GGWRIVHAFNKLND
+1711 RGWRIVHAFNKLND
-1725 ATIPVQTPVPR
+1725 TTIPAQTPVPR
-1736 KDMILDGM
+1736 KNMILDGM
-1744 VGSTVFSAIDL
+1744 IGSTVFSDIDL

-1761 IRMREDDVPLTTV
+1761 IRMREDDVPLTA
-1774 STPSGMLWEWLVMPQ
+1774 

-1811 FAPSYLDDIFVHSK
+1811 FAPSYFDDIFVHSK
-1825 ATNGKSDVDVHLDH
+1825 TANGKSDVDVHLDH

-1860 FFAPE
+1860 SFAPE

-1873 GKNGV
+1873 GKSGV

-1889 DWPVPQN
+1889 DWPVPKKSN
-1896 VKQLRQWL
+1896 SYD
-1904 GLANYLHKYTRNYAA
+1904 NA

-1930 DVEWKRSKDRETA
+1930 DVEWKWSRDHQTA
-1943 FEEVK
+1943 FGEVK

-2057 RWFSFFAEYNFIVH
+2057 RWFSFFAEYNFVIH

-2092 KTKSEGT
+2092 KTKSEDT
-2099 DRACRL
+2099 DGACRL
-2105 CEDVQAIADLL
+2105 CEDVQAIAVREEIVEGYKSDETYQDLL

-2122 SDKALQGLPSRTR
+2122 SGKALQGLPSRTR
-2135 SRVHRFRIHNGML
+2135 SRVHRFRVHNGLL

-2198 YWPHMYKWVRKYVR
+2198 YWPHMYKWIRKYVR
-2212 TCEVCQ
+2212 TCEICQ

-2232 LAVPSESWKSVSMDF
+2232 LPVPSDSWKSVSMDF
-2247 IFGLPRDTH
+2247 IFGLPRDKH

-2265 DRFSKMVHLAPVSDK
+2265 DRFSKMVHLAPVSDE
-2280 ISAEKTAKVFVN
+2280 ISAEKTAKVFVD

-2304 VSGRDT
+2304 VSDRDT

-2316 WRALLGLLDT
+2316 WRALFGLLDT
-2326 KLSMS
+2326 KLPMS

-2343 RVNRVLEDVLCSYAT
+2343 RVNRVLEDVLRSYAT

-2380 STGHSPFYMNYGIH
+2380 STGHSPFYVNYGIH
-2394 PRVPASIMGEVS
+2394 PRVPASVMGEVS

-2436 DSMKPLDDLTSREGQ
+2436 DSMKPLDDLTSREEQ

-2486 RKNKQVVQL
+2486 RKNKQVYKINDLVLLSTANLPEHAVSNL
-2495 GKLEASAKVH
+2495 GSSKLLPRFIGPFKVVKCNGDAYTLDIPTRMRLHPTFYVGRLKPYLPSGSADPTRSPANDRADREASPLDCEEQTAHRSGDPSRRTGVVGRRRIGPSLPPTLEDENGTHHEVPREPNLPLPQSAKGDREPTHETSRSSGVEQV
-2505 RTVQGSEMQW
+2505 RPEPVGTVPRNGTPKPNTGQNLLSDRQSSTRDRRQASICPR

>member
-1 MASVWSEHFTK
+1 
-12 EGRVYYYNRSTK
+12 
-24 QSSWEKPADFDGE
+24 
-37 SSASASGDVAKQT
+37 
-50 SGGASENSKK
+50 
-60 AQTKGDAEWEELW
+60 
-73 DPKNER
+73 
-79 PYYYNRATRKTQW
+79 
-92 LRPENVEIKPYG
+92 
-104 GAAAATG
+104 
-111 AVAKKTESSSKAK
+111 
-124 KSAEKSNGSAATSTA
+124 
-139 SETATA
+139 
-145 TSSTSHASAK
+145 
-155 ATRRGSVDH
+155 
-164 SHHDKKKDET
+164 
-174 KKTSPHGKK
+174 
-183 EHAAARKEDRERDAA
+183 
-198 AAHTKKLKQTVKEGE
+198 
-213 DSVKDEESSS
+213 
-223 QRDDAADEENED
+223 
-235 NDADNAD
+235 
-242 AADDQN
+242 
-248 GHDDDAPALK
+248 
-258 KRKKKTKKDK
+258 
-268 EKGEIDSNSS
+268 
-278 NWRKKRRVKDMETR
+278 
-292 MIICD
+292 
-297 DDDRMQSRTIQEKD
+297 
-311 TEDGKEATR
+311 
-320 LLQEL
+320 
-325 SKTDAIMEMNV
+325 
-336 LNVINGFLRAH
+336 
-347 NESNGPEILVEA
+347 
-359 LSSSYRGHAQMVSLV
+359 
-374 ASWLDTLPVSKSA
+374 
-387 LEKKVTYDVSE
+387 
-398 GAVHENKGASW
+398 
-409 DPAEDILYQH
+409 
-419 LKDVV
+419 
-424 AEHYDP
+424 
-430 TLVYEKQ
+430 
-437 MLAENAVLIQPLSAC
+437 
-452 SLLQYAIRRISDAGH
+452 
-467 HKEIA
+467 
-472 SITNANAFFTVF
+472 
-484 SGVLVDSF
+484 
-492 CRIPFASEEEACE
+492 
-505 DIAALNK
+505 
-512 ICCQSAYSYLYAE
+512 
-525 ELLCTMDN
+525 
-533 KLYLL
+533 
-538 QSGAESHEAVRY
+538 
-550 RVARSKLSRVHFEL
+550 
-564 QETAVEKF
+564 
-572 GAKVGVFHPLRR
+572 
-584 RHLFDSNPRL
+584 
-594 SDAILSIIKTK
+594 
-605 KCSEIAAEVLA
+605 
-616 KEYRIT
+616 
-622 KTPPPVA
+622 
-629 HLRDPITAKSSNAS
+629 
-643 APVEIDEEAIEDIKK
+643 
-658 ALLEASAICKSD
+658 
-670 HTLGYNMN
+670 
-678 QSGVVEKLISA
+678 
-689 MRVPV
+689 
-694 VSMGV
+694 
-699 LHWLEVILKSPAF
+699 
-712 FNSTLLHICFPS
+712 
-724 LLRVLKASIKLHT
+724 
-737 GQWPIAFRVLVTS
+737 
-750 LRLHP
+750 
-755 EINPVKALELKR
+755 
-767 ESLRSMVFMITSGY
+767 
-781 VLPVLEFVFKNTV
+781 
-794 ELDQALLRN
+794 
-803 FITMLFAQIAAPY
+803 
-816 SSSAERNQVMSTRSE
+816 
-831 AEAQELRELLPQ
+831 
-843 ERVDALVGPT
+843 
-853 AGTDHQLT
+853 
-861 RVMDEHIHFE
+861 
-871 RSFQRPSEVKR
+871 
-882 FDDAALSTSSI
+882 
-893 PVQDPASILVLNM
+893 M

-912 LGPAV
+912 LGPAI
-917 PETVELTIE
+917 PKTVELTIE

-931 SSHEWVA
+931 SSHEWMA
-938 LERVRDVIG
+938 LERMRDVIG

-964 SAVVSFMHHEIMSS
+964 SAAVGFMHHEIMSS
-978 RKQVATPVSSLR
+978 RKQVATLVSSLR

-1016 DAAITARQL
+1016 DAATAARQL

-1047 YGKRLADLNCF
+1047 YGKRLVDLNCF

-1066 ELKKAFEPQQ
+1066 ELKKAFEPPQ
-1076 SEFRARAEFLKLRQG
+1076 SEFRACAEFLKLRQG

-1113 IDVPMQVV
+1113 IDVPTQVV
-1121 TFMTGLN
+1121 TLMTGLN

-1160 AKFHGFALRPMRQS
+1160 AKFHGFASRPMRQS
-1174 NVAHDGP
+1174 NVVHDGP
-1181 EPMDISYISTP
+1181 EPTDISYISTP

-1210 HIARNCKVSLPGRQM
+1210 HIARNCKVSLPGRQT
-1225 TQDARSNNHDRSY
+1225 TQGARSNNRDRSY
-1238 GLGEGTPTG
+1238 GRRFERSPGPKKREWTVGVGPPTG

-1259 DSGPY
+1259 DSGSY
-1264 VHQAYAVSTMSE
+1264 VHQAHAVSTMSE

-1307 SNNFVRNEVIIRHG
+1307 SNNFVRNEVIVRHG
-1321 VFVPDANEEKTMIVR
+1321 VFVPDANEEKAMIVR

-1360 GEDEFI
+1360 GEDELI

-1392 MNMKISVGKSRDVDL
+1392 MNMKISVDKSRDVDL

-1421 VEEIPDGPCDVAVCD
+1421 VEEIPDVPCDIVVCD

-1445 ILKTTN
+1445 ILKKMN

-1461 TVSFAI
+1461 TVSFTI
-1467 DDEKVHDGV
+1467 DDE
-1476 DKSEWKRNKHPSQDK
+1476 R
-1491 KKKTSKR
+1491 KKKTSKK
-1498 SFAPRVLSTP
+1498 SVSPRVLSSP

-1516 EGSVQAQDIPSEFV
+1516 EGSVQAQDIPSEFA
-1530 NVAVYN
+1530 NIAVYN

-1544 RHVKIEN
+1544 RHVKVEN
-1551 PPSSVEELISLPPM
+1551 PPSSVEELISLPSM

-1570 ERSLARGNIAQVC
+1570 ERSLARGDIAQVC
-1583 VIVEMVDEG
+1583 VVVEMVDEG

-1606 EKARKE
+1606 EKTRKE
-1612 RFEEQSWDALKKNP
+1612 REF
-1626 VYALAREYEDIF
+1626 EDIF

-1648 DRGIRHEIDVLPGT
+1648 NRGIRHEIDVLPGT

-1690 GHVRESK
+1690 GH
-1697 SPHCS
+1697 
-1702 PTFCVKKAT
+1702 AT

-1725 ATIPVQTPVPR
+1725 ATIPAQTPVPH

-1744 VGSTVFSAIDL
+1744 VGNTVFSAIDL
-1755 KDGFYQ
+1755 KDGFCR
-1761 IRMREDDVPLTTV
+1761 IRMREDDVPLTA
-1774 STPSGMLWEWLVMPQ
+1774 

-1811 FAPSYLDDIFVHSK
+1811 FAPSYFDDIFVHSK
-1825 ATNGKSDVDVHLDH
+1825 TTNGESDVDVHLDH

-1860 FFAPE
+1860 LFAPE

-1873 GKNGV
+1873 GKSGV

-1889 DWPVPQN
+1889 DWPVPKN

-1930 DVEWKRSKDRETA
+1930 DVEWKWSKDHQTA
-1943 FEEVK
+1943 FEGVK

-1976 IGCALMQHD
+1976 IGCTLMQHD
-1985 DEGHERAV
+1985 DEGHERVV

-2004 RNYPVHDKEL
+2004 RNCPVHDKEL

-2034 AIYTDHASLR
+2034 AICTDHASLR

-2057 RWFSFFAEYNFIVH
+2057 RWFSFFAEYNFVVH

-2092 KTKSEGT
+2092 KTKSEDT
-2099 DRACRL
+2099 DGACRL
-2105 CEDVQAIADLL
+2105 CEDVQAIAVRAATTVREEIVEGYKSDETCQDLL

-2135 SRVHRFRIHNGML
+2135 SRVHRFRVHNRLL

-2198 YWPHMYKWVRKYVR
+2198 YWPHMYKWVRKCVR
-2212 TCEVCQ
+2212 TCEICQ

-2232 LAVPSESWKSVSMDF
+2232 LAVPSDSWKS
-2247 IFGLPRDTH
+2247 
-2256 GRNGILVFV
+2256 
-2265 DRFSKMVHLAPVSDK
+2265 MVHLAPVSDK
-2280 ISAEKTAKVFVN
+2280 ISAEKTAEVFVD

-2304 VSGRDT
+2304 VSDRDT

-2316 WRALLGLLDT
+2316 WRALFGLLDT

-2343 RVNRVLEDVLCSYAT
+2343 QVNRVLEDVLRSYAT

-2363 SEFLPLAEF
+2363 SDYLPLAEF

-2380 STGHSPFYMNYGIH
+2380 STGHSPFYVNYGIH
-2394 PRVPASIMGEVS
+2394 PRVPASVMGEVS
-2406 TLSGGGTP
+2406 TLSGGGIP

-2436 DSMKPLDDLTSREGQ
+2436 DSMKPLDGLTSREEQ

-2465 FVRDAIAKAQD
+2465 FVRDAITKAQD

-2486 RKNKQVVQL
+2486 RKNKQVYKINDLALLSTANLPEHAVSNL
-2495 GKLEASAKVH
+2495 GSSKLLPRFIGPFKTEALPSKWIC
-2505 RTVQGSEMQW
+2505 GSYEIFRKRSSWS

>member
-1 MASVWSEHFTK
+1 
-12 EGRVYYYNRSTK
+12 
-24 QSSWEKPADFDGE
+24 
-37 SSASASGDVAKQT
+37 
-50 SGGASENSKK
+50 
-60 AQTKGDAEWEELW
+60 
-73 DPKNER
+73 
-79 PYYYNRATRKTQW
+79 
-92 LRPENVEIKPYG
+92 
-104 GAAAATG
+104 
-111 AVAKKTESSSKAK
+111 
-124 KSAEKSNGSAATSTA
+124 
-139 SETATA
+139 
-145 TSSTSHASAK
+145 
-155 ATRRGSVDH
+155 
-164 SHHDKKKDET
+164 
-174 KKTSPHGKK
+174 
-183 EHAAARKEDRERDAA
+183 
-198 AAHTKKLKQTVKEGE
+198 
-213 DSVKDEESSS
+213 
-223 QRDDAADEENED
+223 
-235 NDADNAD
+235 
-242 AADDQN
+242 
-248 GHDDDAPALK
+248 
-258 KRKKKTKKDK
+258 
-268 EKGEIDSNSS
+268 
-278 NWRKKRRVKDMETR
+278 
-292 MIICD
+292 
-297 DDDRMQSRTIQEKD
+297 
-311 TEDGKEATR
+311 
-320 LLQEL
+320 
-325 SKTDAIMEMNV
+325 
-336 LNVINGFLRAH
+336 
-347 NESNGPEILVEA
+347 
-359 LSSSYRGHAQMVSLV
+359 
-374 ASWLDTLPVSKSA
+374 
-387 LEKKVTYDVSE
+387 
-398 GAVHENKGASW
+398 
-409 DPAEDILYQH
+409 
-419 LKDVV
+419 
-424 AEHYDP
+424 
-430 TLVYEKQ
+430 
-437 MLAENAVLIQPLSAC
+437 
-452 SLLQYAIRRISDAGH
+452 
-467 HKEIA
+467 
-472 SITNANAFFTVF
+472 
-484 SGVLVDSF
+484 
-492 CRIPFASEEEACE
+492 
-505 DIAALNK
+505 
-512 ICCQSAYSYLYAE
+512 
-525 ELLCTMDN
+525 
-533 KLYLL
+533 
-538 QSGAESHEAVRY
+538 
-550 RVARSKLSRVHFEL
+550 
-564 QETAVEKF
+564 
-572 GAKVGVFHPLRR
+572 
-584 RHLFDSNPRL
+584 
-594 SDAILSIIKTK
+594 
-605 KCSEIAAEVLA
+605 
-616 KEYRIT
+616 
-622 KTPPPVA
+622 
-629 HLRDPITAKSSNAS
+629 
-643 APVEIDEEAIEDIKK
+643 
-658 ALLEASAICKSD
+658 
-670 HTLGYNMN
+670 
-678 QSGVVEKLISA
+678 
-689 MRVPV
+689 
-694 VSMGV
+694 
-699 LHWLEVILKSPAF
+699 
-712 FNSTLLHICFPS
+712 
-724 LLRVLKASIKLHT
+724 
-737 GQWPIAFRVLVTS
+737 
-750 LRLHP
+750 
-755 EINPVKALELKR
+755 
-767 ESLRSMVFMITSGY
+767 
-781 VLPVLEFVFKNTV
+781 
-794 ELDQALLRN
+794 
-803 FITMLFAQIAAPY
+803 
-816 SSSAERNQVMSTRSE
+816 
-831 AEAQELRELLPQ
+831 
-843 ERVDALVGPT
+843 
-853 AGTDHQLT
+853 
-861 RVMDEHIHFE
+861 
-871 RSFQRPSEVKR
+871 
-882 FDDAALSTSSI
+882 
-893 PVQDPASILVLNM
+893 M

-931 SSHEWVA
+931 SSHEWMA
-938 LERVRDVIG
+938 LERTRDVIG

-978 RKQVATPVSSLR
+978 RKQVATPVSSIR

-1016 DAAITARQL
+1016 DAAIAARQL

-1047 YGKRLADLNCF
+1047 YGKRLADLNYF

-1066 ELKKAFEPQQ
+1066 ELKKAFEPPQ

-1113 IDVPMQVV
+1113 IDVPTQVV

-1160 AKFHGFALRPMRQS
+1160 AKFHGFASRPMRQS
-1174 NVAHDGP
+1174 NAVHDGP
-1181 EPMDISYISTP
+1181 EPMDISYISAP

-1201 KCFRCGKPG
+1201 KCFRCGKSG
-1210 HIARNCKVSLPGRQM
+1210 HIARNCKVSLPGRQT
-1225 TQDARSNNHDRSY
+1225 TQGARSNNHDRSY
-1238 GLGEGTPTG
+1238 GRREDNDCPVG
-1247 PEKRTVDVVETQ
+1247 KWV
-1259 DSGPY
+1259 
-1264 VHQAYAVSTMSE
+1264 
-1276 KSVSQT
+1276 
-1282 SSLIVHKVHVDG
+1282 
-1294 IATPLRALVDTGA
+1294 
-1307 SNNFVRNEVIIRHG
+1307 NW
-1321 VFVPDANEEKTMIVR
+1321 
-1336 LANGSTVKMPKRV
+1336 
-1349 VRLAIKCEDFR
+1349 EDFR

-1366 LLDLDDKFDIIL
+1366 LLDLDDEFDIIL

-1392 MNMKISVGKSRDVDL
+1392 MNMKISVDKSRDVDL

-1421 VEEIPDGPCDVAVCD
+1421 VEEIPDDPCDIAVCD
-1436 GPPCSQVVP
+1436 GPPCSKAVP

-1467 DDEKVHDGV
+1467 DDGKVRDGV

-1498 SFAPRVLSTP
+1498 SFSPRVLSTP

-1516 EGSVQAQDIPSEFV
+1516 EGSVQAQDTPSEFV
-1530 NVAVYN
+1530 NIAVYN

-1544 RHVKIEN
+1544 RHMKIEN
-1551 PPSSVEELISLPPM
+1551 PPSSVEELISLPSM

-1570 ERSLARGNIAQVC
+1570 ERSLARGDIAQVC
-1583 VIVEMVDEG
+1583 VIVETVDEG

-1606 EKARKE
+1606 EKTRKE
-1612 RFEEQSWDALKKNP
+1612 RFEEQSWDSLKKNP
-1626 VYALAREYEDIF
+1626 VYALVKEYEDIF

-1662 KYCITRQWPLPKEQ
+1662 KYCTTRQWPLPKEQ

-1711 GGWRIVHAFNKLND
+1711 GGWRIVHAFNKMND
-1725 ATIPVQTPVPR
+1725 ATIPAQTPVPR

-1761 IRMREDDVPLTTV
+1761 IRMREDDVPLTA
-1774 STPSGMLWEWLVMPQ
+1774 

-1811 FAPSYLDDIFVHSK
+1811 FAPSYFDDIFVHSK

-1839 LRQVFQVMRENKLY
+1839 LRQVFQVMRENKLC

-1873 GKNGV
+1873 GKSGV

-1896 VKQLRQWL
+1896 AKQLRQWL
-1904 GLANYLHKYTRNYAA
+1904 GLANYLHKYTRNYAV

-1930 DVEWKRSKDRETA
+1930 DVEWKWSKDHQTA

-1956 LALPNHDKPFHVV
+1956 LALPNHDKSFHVV

-1985 DEGHERAV
+1985 DEGHERV
-1993 SYQSRQLRPAE
+1993 VLCQSRQLRPAE
-2004 RNYPVHDKEL
+2004 RNYLVHDKEL

-2029 GEERF
+2029 GKERF
-2034 AIYTDHASLR
+2034 VIYTDHASLR

-2057 RWFSFFAEYNFIVH
+2057 RWFSFFAEYNFVVH

-2092 KTKSEGT
+2092 KTKSEDT
-2099 DRACRL
+2099 DGACRL
-2105 CEDVQAIADLL
+2105 CEDVQAIAVRAATTVREEIVEGYKSDETCQDLL
-2116 KYFKDP
+2116 KWT
-2122 SDKALQGLPSRTR
+2122 LPTKHCK
-2135 SRVHRFRIHNGML
+2135 VFRR
-2148 YYAVEQGD
+2148 AQDREF
-2156 TARVVVPNDE
+2156 TAPEVVVPNDE

-2181 GGHLGREKTF
+2181 GGRLGREKTF

-2212 TCEVCQ
+2212 TCEICQ

-2232 LAVPSESWKSVSMDF
+2232 LAVPSDSWKSVSMDF

-2256 GRNGILVFV
+2256 GRNGILVLV

-2280 ISAEKTAKVFVN
+2280 ISAEKTAEVFVD

-2304 VSGRDT
+2304 VSDRDT

-2316 WRALLGLLDT
+2316 WRALFGLLDT

-2343 RVNRVLEDVLCSYAT
+2343 RVNRVLEDVLRSYAT

-2363 SEFLPLAEF
+2363 SEYLPLAEF
-2372 ALNNSTHV
+2372 VLNNSTHV
-2380 STGHSPFYMNYGIH
+2380 STGHSPFYVNYGIH

-2406 TLSGGGTP
+2406 TLSEGGAP

-2436 DSMKPLDDLTSREGQ
+2436 DSMKPLDDLTSREEQ

-2495 GKLEASAKVH
+2495 GKLQASAKVH
-2505 RTVQGSEMQW
+2505 WTVQGSEMQW

>member
-1 MASVWSEHFTK
+1 MQVKNF
-12 EGRVYYYNRSTK
+12 RS
-24 QSSWEKPADFDGE
+24 W
-37 SSASASGDVAKQT
+37 
-50 SGGASENSKK
+50 GGF
-60 AQTKGDAEWEELW
+60 
-73 DPKNER
+73 
-79 PYYYNRATRKTQW
+79 
-92 LRPENVEIKPYG
+92 
-104 GAAAATG
+104 
-111 AVAKKTESSSKAK
+111 
-124 KSAEKSNGSAATSTA
+124 
-139 SETATA
+139 
-145 TSSTSHASAK
+145 
-155 ATRRGSVDH
+155 
-164 SHHDKKKDET
+164 
-174 KKTSPHGKK
+174 
-183 EHAAARKEDRERDAA
+183 
-198 AAHTKKLKQTVKEGE
+198 HT
-213 DSVKDEESSS
+213 
-223 QRDDAADEENED
+223 
-235 NDADNAD
+235 
-242 AADDQN
+242 
-248 GHDDDAPALK
+248 
-258 KRKKKTKKDK
+258 
-268 EKGEIDSNSS
+268 
-278 NWRKKRRVKDMETR
+278 
-292 MIICD
+292 
-297 DDDRMQSRTIQEKD
+297 
-311 TEDGKEATR
+311 
-320 LLQEL
+320 
-325 SKTDAIMEMNV
+325 
-336 LNVINGFLRAH
+336 
-347 NESNGPEILVEA
+347 
-359 LSSSYRGHAQMVSLV
+359 
-374 ASWLDTLPVSKSA
+374 
-387 LEKKVTYDVSE
+387 
-398 GAVHENKGASW
+398 
-409 DPAEDILYQH
+409 
-419 LKDVV
+419 
-424 AEHYDP
+424 
-430 TLVYEKQ
+430 
-437 MLAENAVLIQPLSAC
+437 
-452 SLLQYAIRRISDAGH
+452 
-467 HKEIA
+467 
-472 SITNANAFFTVF
+472 
-484 SGVLVDSF
+484 
-492 CRIPFASEEEACE
+492 
-505 DIAALNK
+505 
-512 ICCQSAYSYLYAE
+512 
-525 ELLCTMDN
+525 
-533 KLYLL
+533 
-538 QSGAESHEAVRY
+538 
-550 RVARSKLSRVHFEL
+550 
-564 QETAVEKF
+564 
-572 GAKVGVFHPLRR
+572 
-584 RHLFDSNPRL
+584 
-594 SDAILSIIKTK
+594 
-605 KCSEIAAEVLA
+605 
-616 KEYRIT
+616 
-622 KTPPPVA
+622 
-629 HLRDPITAKSSNAS
+629 
-643 APVEIDEEAIEDIKK
+643 
-658 ALLEASAICKSD
+658 
-670 HTLGYNMN
+670 
-678 QSGVVEKLISA
+678 
-689 MRVPV
+689 
-694 VSMGV
+694 
-699 LHWLEVILKSPAF
+699 
-712 FNSTLLHICFPS
+712 
-724 LLRVLKASIKLHT
+724 
-737 GQWPIAFRVLVTS
+737 
-750 LRLHP
+750 
-755 EINPVKALELKR
+755 ALELYW
-767 ESLRSMVFMITSGY
+767 SSQHLRFRIRDSVCKF
-781 VLPVLEFVFKNTV
+781 
-794 ELDQALLRN
+794 
-803 FITMLFAQIAAPY
+803 
-816 SSSAERNQVMSTRSE
+816 SSKPSS
-831 AEAQELRELLPQ
+831 LLPPSKSGD
-843 ERVDALVGPT
+843 RFLW
-853 AGTDHQLT
+853 HK
-861 RVMDEHIHFE
+861 RHFE

-882 FDDAALSTSSI
+882 FDDAALSTSRI
-893 PVQDPASILVLNM
+893 PVQDPASILVWNM

-931 SSHEWVA
+931 SSHEWMA
-938 LERVRDVIG
+938 LERMRDVIG

-954 LRSASPEDQK
+954 LRSASSEDQK

-978 RKQVATPVSSLR
+978 RKQVTTPVSSIR

-1016 DAAITARQL
+1016 DAAIAARQL

-1058 PSYDHFKT
+1058 PSYYHFKT
-1066 ELKKAFEPQQ
+1066 ELKKAFEPPQ
-1076 SEFRARAEFLKLRQG
+1076 SEFRARVEFLKLRQG

-1113 IDVPMQVV
+1113 IDVPTQVV

-1145 EAIERAMQEEFSIKQ
+1145 EAIERAMQEEFSMKQ
-1160 AKFHGFALRPMRQS
+1160 AKFHGFASRPMRQS

-1210 HIARNCKVSLPGRQM
+1210 HIARDCKVSLPGRQT
-1225 TQDARSNNHDRSY
+1225 TQGARSNNHDRSY
-1238 GLGEGTPTG
+1238 GLGAEPPTG

-1259 DSGPY
+1259 DSGPH
-1264 VHQAYAVSTMSE
+1264 VHQAHAVSTVSE

-1321 VFVPDANEEKTMIVR
+1321 IFVPDANEEKAMIVR
-1336 LANGSTVKMPKRV
+1336 SANGSTVKMLKRV

-1366 LLDLDDKFDIIL
+1366 LLDLDDKFDITL

-1421 VEEIPDGPCDVAVCD
+1421 VEEIPDGPCDIA
-1436 GPPCSQVVP
+1436 
-1445 ILKTTN
+1445 TTN

-1467 DDEKVHDGV
+1467 DDEKARDGV
-1476 DKSEWKRNKHPSQDK
+1476 DKSEWKRNRHPSQD
-1491 KKKTSKR
+1491 KKTSKR
-1498 SFAPRVLSTP
+1498 SFSPRVLSSP

-1530 NVAVYN
+1530 NIAVYN

-1551 PPSSVEELISLPPM
+1551 PPGSVEELISLPSM

-1570 ERSLARGNIAQVC
+1570 ERSLARGDIAQVC

-1612 RFEEQSWDALKKNP
+1612 RLEEQSWDSLKKNP

-1648 DRGIRHEIDVLPGT
+1648 DRGIPHEIDVLPGT

-1725 ATIPVQTPVPR
+1725 ATIPAQTPVPR

-1761 IRMREDDVPLTTV
+1761 IRMREDDVPLTAV

-1789 GLKNAPATFN
+1789 RLKNAPATFN

-1811 FAPSYLDDIFVHSK
+1811 FAPSYFDDIFVHSK

-1860 FFAPE
+1860 FFTPE

-1873 GKNGV
+1873 GKSGV

-1930 DVEWKRSKDRETA
+1930 DVEWKWSRDHQTA
-1943 FEEVK
+1943 FGEVK

-1976 IGCALMQHD
+1976 IGCALMQHG
-1985 DEGHERAV
+1985 DEGHERVV
-1993 SYQSRQLRPAE
+1993 SYQSRQLRSAE
-2004 RNYPVHDKEL
+2004 RNCPVREKEL

-2057 RWFSFFAEYNFIVH
+2057 RWFSFFAEYNFVVH

-2092 KTKSEGT
+2092 KTKSEDT
-2099 DRACRL
+2099 DGACRL
-2105 CEDVQAIADLL
+2105 CEDVQAIAVQATTTVREEIVEGYKSDETCQDLL

-2135 SRVHRFRIHNGML
+2135 SRVHRFRVHNGLL

-2198 YWPHMYKWVRKYVR
+2198 YWPHMYKWVRKY
-2212 TCEVCQ
+2212 
-2218 RVKPSGSTQAPLRS
+2218 APLRS
-2232 LAVPSESWKSVSMDF
+2232 LAVPSDSWKSVSMDF

-2280 ISAEKTAKVFVN
+2280 ISAEKTAKVFVD

-2304 VSGRDT
+2304 VSDRDT

-2316 WRALLGLLDT
+2316 WRALFGLLDT

-2343 RVNRVLEDVLCSYAT
+2343 RVNRVLEDVLRSYAT

-2380 STGHSPFYMNYGIH
+2380 STGHSPFYVNYGIH

-2436 DSMKPLDDLTSREGQ
+2436 DSMKPLDDLTSREEQ

-2486 RKNKQVVQL
+2486 RKNKQCPTW
-2495 GKLEASAKVH
+2495 EARSFC
-2505 RTVQGSEMQW
+2505 QGSSDRSR